1 MPSSPGY
8 IRNYKQEA
16 ASEDATRKHQRTMRV
31 KARRAFAMALGHQ
44 IPQGMDVDHKK
55 ELGKGGSNRLGNLRL
70 SQAAK
75 NRSYPRNSDGSMK

>member
-16 ASEDATRKHQRTMRV
+16 AAEDPERRKQRTMRV
-31 KARRAFAMALGHQ
+31 KARRAFSMALGHP
-44 IPQGMDVDHKK
+44 IPPGMDVDHKR
-55 ELGKGGSNRLGNLRL
+55 ELGKGGSNRLSNLRL

-75 NRSYPRNSDGSMK
+75 NRSYPRNRDGSMK